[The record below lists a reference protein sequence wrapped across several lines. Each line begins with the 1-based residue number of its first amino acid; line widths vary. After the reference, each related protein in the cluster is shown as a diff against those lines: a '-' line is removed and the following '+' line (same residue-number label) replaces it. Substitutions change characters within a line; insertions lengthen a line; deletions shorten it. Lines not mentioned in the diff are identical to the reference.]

1 MKGSQWREDQHLPTP
16 TAYSFE
22 LVPEYLPWPCQWGRA
37 EGGEGISGSSVHPLE
52 SMAWGMWSLESASFL
67 EVSNDSGLAHN
78 SVVYLRRIWGRGCW
92 PTLPLKCMM
101 AITHSS
107 SAKGKSYGTTQVATK
122 WRLPHLESGVEVRN
136 YVYKDRH
143 NYPSAIEGWSK
154 ITCKLSIHR
163 SHHWKII

>member
-1 MKGSQWREDQHLPTP
+1 MSGWAPDAEVTAEYKLYKHKEGVLKRMTQKWRVPNGGKTSISPLQLHILLTLKPED
-16 TAYSFE
+16 
-22 LVPEYLPWPCQWGRA
+22 LPWPCQWGRA

-122 WRLPHLESGVEVRN
+122 WRGRGEELCLQR
-136 YVYKDRH
+136 
-143 NYPSAIEGWSK
+143 
-154 ITCKLSIHR
+154 
-163 SHHWKII
+163 